1 MGANTEHCE
10 EHLGQRLA
18 YEDVLPLSYQV
29 VNALPTGNEHLALQ
43 QSNEEILHAI
53 MMVEDAPKESLDES
67 NIDAMDFLRLE
78 HKMNIMFELLVGLY
92 QREVELPT
100 AVSVVL
106 RSDAIQWH
114 GEQPVEVGSPVL
126 VELYMSRKYPKPLSL
141 PGTVTAVSGESTPL
155 LLTMAFGDAVSDR
168 TRDWIDKF
176 IFRHHRRAIALA
188 RRQSNGIN

>member
-1 MGANTEHCE
+1 MGANASHCG

-29 VNALPTGNEHLALQ
+29 VNALPLGNECLALQ

-53 MMVEDAPKESLDES
+53 MMVEDVPKENLEES
-67 NIDAMDFLRLE
+67 NIDALDFLRLE

-100 AVSVVL
+100 PVSVVL

-114 GEQPVEVGSPVL
+114 SELQVDVGSSIL
-126 VELYMSRKYPKPLSL
+126 VELYMSRKYPKPLLL
-141 PGTVTAVSGESTPL
+141 PGTVTAVIAQSTVF
-155 LLTMAFGDAVSDR
+155 LLTMAFDDAVSER

-176 IFRHHRRAIALA
+176 IFRHHRRAVALA
-188 RRQSNGIN
+188 RRQSHGVS